1 MNNNNIWPIDKMFTI
16 GFKVYHSETSV
27 MLWVNFDHEFKAK
40 IIDSGLY
47 TWKFVI
53 SINDMIPFVYESDG
67 WMKDHIEEDKNN
79 KNVWHIYEPFN
90 IPLEIGSIVKIKCV
104 ITEIETTRN
113 RIISDEWK
121 LGAGDYWDPHP
132 RNRRFYH
139 KNKEKI

>member
-1 MNNNNIWPIDKMFTI
+1 MNNNIWPIDKMFTI
-16 GFKVYHSETSV
+16 GFKVYHSETSIL
-27 MLWVNFDHEFKAK
+27 LWVNFDSEFRTK

-53 SINDMIPFVYESDG
+53 SINDMTPFVYESDG
-67 WMKDHIEEDKNN
+67 WMKDHVEEDKDN

-104 ITEIETTRN
+104 IMEIETTRD

-132 RNRRFYH
+132 RSRRFYH
-139 KNKEKI
+139 KNKT